1 MKGRILPLLL
11 MVLFLCPGSYLG
23 FVFYGPPAYRPQE
36 MALEPVCME
45 VNGTVQPVGVTSIR
59 TNIYNNTSYFVDYA
73 HEFVLEERQSGS
85 WKRFDEAEITIYF
98 LGGFTI
104 FPHQEAESI
113 EPVDV
118 YTIREGVGLRAGEY
132 RIRREANIITDYGRK
147 IAGPLTLY
155 AEFIVK

>member
-1 MKGRILPLLL
+1 M
-11 MVLFLCPGSYLG
+11 
-23 FVFYGPPAYRPQE
+23 
-36 MALEPVCME
+36 
-45 VNGTVQPVGVTSIR
+45 
-59 TNIYNNTSYFVDYA
+59 DYA

-98 LGGFTI
+98 WGAFSI

-132 RIRREANIITDYGRK
+132 RIRREAYITTARGGK